1 MPKKLTYLVIH
12 CTDTPPEMRVS
23 KSDLEQWHKS
33 PCDNKDGSVTYLG
46 RRYKSRNDL
55 PDHKINGRLV
65 RLLNGRGWDRLG
77 YSDKIDRDGII
88 DNLTPYNKDGIVDK
102 GEITW
107 GATGIN
113 SISRHVVLV
122 GGWKGRERSLTA
134 PFSELFTPEQ
144 FLSLSDYILDT
155 IKENPKIKIIGHRD
169 VPNANKTCPNFD
181 VMKFCILIG
190 VPKTNT
196 GL

>member
-1 MPKKLTYLVIH
+1 MK
-12 CTDTPPEMRVS
+12 VS

-33 PCDNKDGSVTYLG
+33 PCDNNDGSVTYLG

-65 RLLNGRGWDRLG
+65 RLLTGRGWDRLG
-77 YSDKIDRDGII
+77 YSDKIDRDGMI

-102 GEITW
+102 KEITW
-107 GATGIN
+107 GAVGIN
-113 SISRHVVLV
+113 SISRHIVLV
-122 GGWKGRERSLTA
+122 GGRKNAKLGSETS

-144 FLSLSDYILDT
+144 FLSLSGYILDT
-155 IKENPKIKIIGHRD
+155 IRKNPKIKIIGHRD
-169 VPNANKTCPNFD
+169 VPNANKTCPNFE
-181 VMKFCILIG
+181 VSRFCLLIG
-190 VPKTNT
+190 INKENT